1 MFWHLKIA
9 RYLLLELKNLLC
21 WTRLIYLVSGETFVF
36 KEGREFF
43 VMCSTLLY
51 KIYDDVVNQGLD
63 IPKLHRGR
71 YNSDHFE
78 GYPIVKVLNSRI

>member
-1 MFWHLKIA
+1 M
-9 RYLLLELKNLLC
+9 
-21 WTRLIYLVSGETFVF
+21 F